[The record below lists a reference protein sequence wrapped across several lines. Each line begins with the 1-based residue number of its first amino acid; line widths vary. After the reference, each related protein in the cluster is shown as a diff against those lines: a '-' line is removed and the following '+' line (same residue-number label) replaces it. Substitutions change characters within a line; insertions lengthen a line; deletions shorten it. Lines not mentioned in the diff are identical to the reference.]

1 MAPARRVGVET
12 TVDGVGRVA
21 VSDTDRIVAIGLVS
35 ARDLKL
41 LGAGFKRAYPV
52 DDAADF
58 TDILR
63 RIDQADLHQ
72 GKTLKDRA
80 RK

>member
-1 MAPARRVGVET
+1 
-12 TVDGVGRVA
+12 VA
-21 VSDTDRIVAIGLVS
+21 DADRIVAIGLLS

-58 TDILR
+58 VEILS
-63 RIDQADLHQ
+63 RIDQADLRR
-72 GKTLKDRA
+72 GNRLDDRDQ
-80 RK
+80 K

>member
-1 MAPARRVGVET
+1 ML
-12 TVDGVGRVA
+12 GVGRVA
-21 VSDTDRIVAIGLVS
+21 VADTDRIVAIGLLS

-41 LGAGFKRAYPV
+41 LGTGFKRAYPV

-63 RIDQADLHQ
+63 RIDQADLRH
-72 GKTLKDRA
+72 GKRLDDRA